1 MKYRWYIDFN
11 GSKLL
16 MNKLNQVI
24 IAYQEQFRDYSG
36 VISPEICK
44 TTTSKNLK
52 YGFKNRVITLT
63 NGKDTIQTSII
74 PTNVNQKEMW

>member
-24 IAYQEQFRDYSG
+24 IAYQEQYKDYSG
-36 VISPEICK
+36 VISQEIYK

-52 YGFKNRVITLT
+52 YGFKNRVLTST
-63 NGKDTIQTSII
+63 NGLTTIQTSII
-74 PTNVNQKEMW
+74 PTSVNPKEMW